1 MSPEALLDRLEGLLH
16 RFEPAARVERARLVI
31 ALERQA
37 IRQPRALLRLHEALC
52 FLRAHPDGPASLAR
66 IEAALGGFGTRV
78 AALGPR
84 AARLAETGLAGTI
97 LYPPL
102 GLAAATWLASRF
114 PADAELDRDDADL
127 EPVLAALLP
136 PLVAGLPEDALVEV
150 GIDYRAWL
158 EAATRGRSGSVLA
171 WLVARVAAA
180 RRADVAAL
188 YDHLQPRL
196 RWALGEG
203 RGSRTRARLPVRR
216 VFYHRGPLLPRGGP
230 LGRRLPG
237 PRPLI
242 RRPGAAEAR
251 RLLDAAMAAVLIRYR
266 EVHAFNHADPAD
278 VTVADFG
285 RGVELAWFGVRAGH
299 RLPLRAHYG
308 YLLVK
313 NGVPIGYGDASLLFD
328 WCEIAFNV
336 FESFRRGES
345 GYLLARLLGFVGHRL
360 GARVFHLAPY
370 QLGRD
375 NEEALASGA
384 FWFYYKLGFRP
395 VPPALARLAAAEAAR
410 LRAHPGQRSPRR
422 LLARLAQGRMVLG
435 VGGPVPPAVATFEAQ
450 RLGLRAAAAGP
461 AAGVAGLAS
470 YLALV
475 PDLRRWPARDR
486 RAVTALVRAKAGA
499 PEAEYLRRLRR
510 LPRLRAAWL
519 ALGSAP

>member
-1 MSPEALLDRLEGLLH
+1 VNPDTLLDRLEPLLH
-16 RFEPAARVERARLVI
+16 RFEPAARAERARLLA
-31 ALERQA
+31 ALERQP
-37 IRQPRALLRLHEALC
+37 IRRPGALLRFHEALC
-52 FLRAHPDGPASLAR
+52 FLRAYPDGPAGLAWV
-66 IEAALGGFGTRV
+66 EAALERFGARV
-78 AALGPR
+78 AALPPL
-84 AARLAETGLAGTI
+84 AADRLAESGLAGTT
-97 LYPPL
+97 LHPPL
-102 GLAAATWLASRF
+102 GLAAATWLADRF
-114 PADAELDRDDADL
+114 PADVELDRTDADL
-127 EPVLAALLP
+127 WPGLAALLP
-136 PLVAGLPEDALVEV
+136 PLVAGLPEDALVEA
-150 GIDYRAWL
+150 GIDYPAWL
-158 EAATRGRSGSVLA
+158 AAATRGWRGSALA
-171 WLVARVAAA
+171 WLLERVGEA

-196 RWALGEG
+196 RWQLGEG
-203 RGSRTRARLPVRR
+203 LGSRTRARLPARR
-216 VFYHRGPLLPRGGP
+216 VFHHRGPLLPRGGP

-237 PRPLI
+237 PRPPM

-251 RLLDAAMAAVLIRYR
+251 RLLDAAMAAVIVRYR

-278 VTVADFG
+278 VTVADLG
-285 RGVELAWFGVRAGH
+285 RGVELAWFGVQAAH

-313 NGVPIGYGDASLLFD
+313 NGVPIGYGDASLLFE

-345 GYLLARLLGFVGHRL
+345 GYLFARLLGFVGHRL

-370 QLGRD
+370 QIGRD

-410 LRAHPGQRSPRR
+410 LAANPGQRSPRR
-422 LLARLAQGRMVLG
+422 LLARLARGRMVLG
-435 VGGPVPPAVATFEAQ
+435 VGGPVPPAVAAFEAH
-450 RLGLRAAAAGP
+450 RLGLRAARHGR
-461 AAGVAGLAS
+461 GVAGLAS

-475 PDLRRWPARDR
+475 PDLARWPARDR
-486 RAVTALVRAKAGA
+486 RAVTALVRAKGRA
-499 PEAEYLRRLRR
+499 PEADYLRRLRR

-519 ALGSAP
+519 TLGSAP